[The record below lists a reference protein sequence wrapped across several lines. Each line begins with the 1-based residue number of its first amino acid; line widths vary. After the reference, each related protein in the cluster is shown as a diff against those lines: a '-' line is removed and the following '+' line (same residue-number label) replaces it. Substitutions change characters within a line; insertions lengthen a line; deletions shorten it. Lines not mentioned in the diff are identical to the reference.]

1 MSPEMIAF
9 MQEEGLALI
18 NATDAGHFYAVSPVT
33 DPAGFSSSLASDL
46 YLVILQIFRL
56 LVRTVHLVVN
66 EPILF
71 CTFGFLALGLSIG
84 VFGYLIRG

>member
-18 NATDAGHFYAVSPVT
+18 NATDAGHFYAAPVA
-33 DPAGFSSSLASDL
+33 DPVGFSSSLASDL
-46 YLVILQIFRL
+46 YLVILQIFRFL
-56 LVRTVHLVVN
+56 IRTVDLVVN

-71 CTFGFLALGLSIG
+71 CTFGFLVLGLAIG